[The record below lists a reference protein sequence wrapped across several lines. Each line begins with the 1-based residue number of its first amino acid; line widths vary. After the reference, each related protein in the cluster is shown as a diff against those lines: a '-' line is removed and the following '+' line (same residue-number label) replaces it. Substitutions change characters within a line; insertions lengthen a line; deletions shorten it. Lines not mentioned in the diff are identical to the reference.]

1 MEQRQQLSLYL
12 KDMSSLVTTEEP
24 LDPFMYCMTFPIFI
38 YSKDGG
44 GSITRFA
51 GYFWQFPLTRTP
63 MF

>member
-44 GSITRFA
+44 GVSPVLQGIF
-51 GYFWQFPLTRTP
+51 GNFP
-63 MF
+63 